1 MLLDDDGPVMDTT
14 TTEIAPGTANASG
27 SEKTVR
33 AGFIPLIDCAVL
45 MVAAEKGFAR
55 GEGIELVLSR
65 EASWSNIRDKLT
77 IGHAECAHL
86 LAGMAIASQL
96 ELGNPMVKLIAPM
109 SLGLNGNAITVS
121 NELWARMAASADL
134 GDTAGPAE
142 MGAAL
147 AAVIAEDRAA
157 GRPPL
162 HFGMVYPYSGHNY
175 ELRYWMAA
183 AGIHPDRDIRLAVVP
198 PPYMPDYLRDG
209 YLDGFCVGE
218 PWNSISVA
226 GGLGRIVVPKAW
238 LWRKSPEK
246 VLGVR
251 ADWAEANPETLDA
264 LIRALVR
271 AAEWADRPENRDELA
286 AMLARPEDLDV
297 PADLIAQIL
306 SGAVPFALGGPA
318 MAIDGHLVFHRG
330 GANFPWRSHA
340 QWIYTQMVRWGQV
353 TASPEAAEAAAASYQ
368 PEIYRRALK
377 GTGATVPAANA
388 KVEGA
393 LDQRTGA
400 GSNSGELYLGPDG
413 FFDGRIFDPD
423 AIDDYIESFAV
434 HSRAE

>member
-1 MLLDDDGPVMDTT
+1 MLLDSDGPMTDTT
-14 TTEIAPGTANASG
+14 SFDVSDAPVQAR
-27 SEKTVR
+27 TVR
-33 AGFIPLIDCAVL
+33 AGFIPLIDCAILV
-45 MVAAEKGFAR
+45 VAKEKGFANA
-55 GEGIELVLSR
+55 EGIDLQLSR

-77 IGHAECAHL
+77 IGHSDCAHL

-96 ELGNPMVKLIAPM
+96 DLGNPMARLVAPM

-121 NELWARMAASADL
+121 SALWERMAAAGDL

-147 AAVIAEDRAA
+147 AKVIADDRAA
-157 GRPPL
+157 GRPPMQ
-162 HFGMVYPYSGHNY
+162 FGMVYPYSGHNY

-183 AGIHPDRDIRLAVVP
+183 AGIHPDHDIRLVVVP
-198 PPYMPDYLRDG
+198 PPYMPDYLREG

-226 GGLGRIVVPKAW
+226 AGLGRIVVPKAW

-251 ADWAEANPETLDA
+251 ADWAAKNPETLDA
-264 LIRALVR
+264 LIRSLMR

-286 AMLARPEDLDV
+286 ALLSRPDYLDV
-297 PADLIAQIL
+297 PAELIAHIL
-306 SGAVPFALGGPA
+306 TGQVPFAMGGPA
-318 MAIDGHLVFHRG
+318 IAIDGHIVFHRG

-353 TASPEAAEAAAASYQ
+353 EASPEAAAAAAASYQ

-377 GTGATVPAANA
+377 NTGAVLPSANA

-400 GSNSGELYLGPDG
+400 GAVSGQLYLGPDG
-413 FFDGRIFDPD
+413 FFDGTIFDPD
-423 AIDDYIESFAV
+423 AIDDYIESFAI
-434 HSRAE
+434 HSRANR

>member
-1 MLLDDDGPVMDTT
+1 MVLDNEGPVMDATS
-14 TTEIAPGTANASG
+14 PGASEAIG
-27 SEKTVR
+27 PAKTVR

-45 MVAAEKGFAR
+45 LVAAEKGFAHR
-55 GEGIELVLSR
+55 EGIELRLSR
-65 EASWSNIRDKLT
+65 EASWSSIRDKLT
-77 IGHAECAHL
+77 IGHADCAHL

-121 NELWARMAASADL
+121 NALWARLSAAGALDEA
-134 GDTAGPAE
+134 AGPAE

-183 AGIHPDRDIRLAVVP
+183 AGIHPDRDLRLVVVP

-226 GGLGRIVVPKAW
+226 AGLGRIVVPKAW

-251 ADWAEANPETLDA
+251 TDWAEANPGTLDA

-271 AAEWADRPENRDELA
+271 AAEWADRPENREELA
-286 AMLARPEDLDV
+286 ELLARPDYLDV
-297 PADLIAQIL
+297 PAALIAQIL
-306 SGAVPFALGGPA
+306 SGEVPFALDGPA
-318 MAIDGHLVFHRG
+318 RAIDGHIVFHRG

-353 TASPEAAEAAAASYQ
+353 EASPEAADAAAASYQ

-393 LDQRTGA
+393 LEQRVGA

-413 FFDGRIFDPD
+413 FFDGGIFDPD
-423 AIDDYIESFAV
+423 AIDDYIESFAI
-434 HSRAE
+434 HSRAD

>member
-1 MLLDDDGPVMDTT
+1 MVLDSEGTVMDATSPGPSYACGPATT
-14 TTEIAPGTANASG
+14 G
-27 SEKTVR
+27 R

-45 MVAAEKGFAR
+45 LVAAEKDFAQA
-55 GEGIELVLSR
+55 EGVDLQLSR
-65 EASWSNIRDKLT
+65 EASWSSVRDKLT
-77 IGHAECAHL
+77 IGHADCAHL

-121 NELWARMAASADL
+121 NELWARMAATGPLDETS
-134 GDTAGPAE
+134 GPAE
-142 MGAAL
+142 MGVAL

-226 GGLGRIVVPKAW
+226 AGLGRIVVPKAW

-271 AAEWADRPENRDELA
+271 AAEWADRAENRDELA
-286 AMLARPEDLDV
+286 AMLARPDYLDV
-297 PADLIAQIL
+297 PAELIAKIL
-306 SGAVPFALGGPA
+306 SGEVPFARGGTA
-318 MAIDGHLVFHRG
+318 MAIDGHIVFHRG

-353 TASPEAAEAAAASYQ
+353 AASPEAAAAAAASYQ
-368 PEIYRRALK
+368 PEIYRRALR

-393 LDQRTGA
+393 LGERIGA

-413 FFDGRIFDPD
+413 FFDGGVFDPD
-423 AIDDYIESFAV
+423 AIDAYIESFAI
-434 HSRAE
+434 HSRAG

>member
-1 MLLDDDGPVMDTT
+1 MLIDRRGSVMDATSPGASSAS
-14 TTEIAPGTANASG
+14 APA
-27 SEKTVR
+27 KTVR
-33 AGFIPLIDCAVL
+33 AGFIPLIDCAILV
-45 MVAAEKGFAR
+45 VAAEQGFAHA
-55 GEGIELVLSR
+55 EGVDLQLSR
-65 EASWSNIRDKLT
+65 EASWSSVRDKLT
-77 IGHAECAHL
+77 IGHADCAHL

-96 ELGNPMVKLIAPM
+96 EIGNPMVKLIAPM

-121 NELWARMAASADL
+121 NALWERMVATGGL
-134 GDTAGPAE
+134 GDAVGPAE

-147 AAVIAEDRAA
+147 AHVIAEDRAA

-226 GGLGRIVVPKAW
+226 AGLGRIIVPKAW
-238 LWRKSPEK
+238 LWRMSPEK

-271 AAEWADRPENRDELA
+271 AAEWADRPENRETLA
-286 AMLARPEDLDV
+286 ALLARPDYLDV
-297 PADLIAQIL
+297 PAELIARIL
-306 SGAVPFALGGPA
+306 SGQVPFALGGPSVG
-318 MAIDGHLVFHRG
+318 IDAHIVFHRG

-353 TASPEAAEAAAASYQ
+353 AASPEAAAAAAASYQ
-368 PEIYRRALK
+368 PEVYRRALR

-393 LDQRTGA
+393 LARRTGA

-413 FFDGRIFDPD
+413 FFDGSVFDPD
-423 AIDDYIESFAV
+423 TIDDYIESFPI
-434 HSRAE
+434 HSRND